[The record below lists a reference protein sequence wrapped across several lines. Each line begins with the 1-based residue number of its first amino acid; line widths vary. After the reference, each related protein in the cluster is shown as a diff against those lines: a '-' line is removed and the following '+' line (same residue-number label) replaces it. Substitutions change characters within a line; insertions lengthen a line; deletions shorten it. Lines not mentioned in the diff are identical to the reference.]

1 MDVQIS
7 LTKAQKRK
15 LLKGHAV
22 NLKHSQLMNGDVN
35 VSLDKEHG
43 RRLRKA
49 MRGNKGFRLQPTQGM
64 VQQMVEGEGFK
75 DVMRKVNKGVKKAI
89 RFTKN
94 EVVPF
99 VKSDVVP
106 YAKEILAPAVKANRQ
121 HIDKAMKGVR
131 ERSEKQIEDVL
142 IKKLGKQN
150 KELIQDLVTENSAR
164 LSSKAS
170 KQLDKLEGKV
180 DSVLQHP
187 DMGMIK
193 GKDYEYINTYDI
205 PESKMNKLPLPVAE
219 AIPIMKGEGIHR
231 AVYLKGKGVPKFLK
245 KVGRFFGKVVKSKP
259 VKKILTELAKQ
270 GVASMVSSATGNPF
284 LGEATKGLT
293 GNLVEQGVNKASDEA
308 GEAMGGGVILTAS
321 GKTILRK
328 GRGGALFV
336 PQGRGL
342 NISKLQGGK
351 YLL

>member
-1 MDVQIS
+1 MDVQIQ

-22 NLKHSQLMNGDVN
+22 NLKHSQLLNGNIN

-43 RRLRKA
+43 RRLRRA
-49 MRGNKGFRLQPTQGM
+49 MRTNKGFRLQPTQSM
-64 VQQMVEGEGFK
+64 VQELVEGEGFK

-89 RFTKN
+89 SFTKK

-99 VKSDVVP
+99 VKKDVAP
-106 YAKEILAPAVKANRQ
+106 YAKEILGPAIKANRQ
-121 HIDKAMKGVR
+121 HIDKAMKGAR

-180 DSVLQHP
+180 DAVMSHP
-187 DMGMIK
+187 EMGMIK
-193 GKDYEYINTYDI
+193 GKDYDYVNINEV
-205 PESKMNKLPLPVAE
+205 PEDKMNSYPLQVAE
-219 AIPIMKGEGIHR
+219 AIPIMKGQGIHR
-231 AVYLKGKGVPKFLK
+231 AVYLKGSGAKKFFK
-245 KVGRFFGKVVKSKP
+245 KIGRFFGKVVKSKP
-259 VKKILTELAKQ
+259 VKRILGELAKQ
-270 GVASMVSSATGNPF
+270 GVSSMVSSFAGPMA
-284 LGEATKGLT
+284 GEVTKNLT
-293 GNLVEQGVNKASDEA
+293 GSLVDKGVDELA
-308 GEAMGGGVILTAS
+308 NTTGDAMGGSVLLTSS
-321 GKTILRK
+321 GKTVLRR

-342 NISKLQGGK
+342 NISQLQGGK